1 MKLHWR
7 YSSAKN
13 HCCWEVG
20 MQAWTLPPR
29 RHYHRLVGL
38 HECLSP
44 KFDAIEYILSSF
56 FFLSLDMQINIVI
69 LMVPK
74 RVFKTA
80 FTHKQSRRLHMKF
93 QFNAVSFCLFAACS
107 VVRFFII
114 FKARQCQIAAATTKM
129 GLWIKRKKKHMTF
142 SRKKGYLVTIIGR
155 LWKVSRL
162 CSGCSNLADFFH
174 LKCSILLHTQLY
186 CQFAFTIVCTVLC
199 SLLGT
204 VVLP

>member
-1 MKLHWR
+1 
-7 YSSAKN
+7 
-13 HCCWEVG
+13 

-29 RHYHRLVGL
+29 RHYYRLVGL

-56 FFLSLDMQINIVI
+56 FLLSLDMQINIVI

-74 RVFKTA
+74 RVFKTT
-80 FTHKQSRRLHMKF
+80 FTHKRSRRLHMKF

-107 VVRFFII
+107 CSQIFFSLEF
-114 FKARQCQIAAATTKM
+114 FKARQCQIAAAQQKWAFW
-129 GLWIKRKKKHMTF
+129 LKDKKNHMTF
-142 SRKKGYLVTIIGR
+142 NRKKGYLVTIIGR

-174 LKCSILLHTQLY
+174 PKCSILLHTQFY
-186 CQFAFTIVCTVLC
+186 CQFAYTIVCTVLC
-199 SLLGT
+199 PLLGT